1 PRPATHARCE
11 VPASRPSRPAAA
23 TGGGARHRRPSLL
36 PTAGPLPRPPLGP
49 GRGDRLIV
57 PPMVDEG
64 AKEVVMGL
72 IDFVVNA
79 GKKLCG
85 ASDAEAAKSPA
96 PAVQSKRV
104 SALENEIKSLGLNVE
119 GLKIKMAEQT
129 VYVRGKVKTQA
140 DREKVVLALGNV
152 EGVAKVDD

>member
-1 PRPATHARCE
+1 
-11 VPASRPSRPAAA
+11 
-23 TGGGARHRRPSLL
+23 
-36 PTAGPLPRPPLGP
+36 
-49 GRGDRLIV
+49 
-57 PPMVDEG
+57 
-64 AKEVVMGL
+64 MGL

-79 GKKLCG
+79 GKKLFG
-85 ASDAEAAKSPA
+85 ASDAEAAKSPD

-152 EGVAKVDD
+152 EGVAKVDDGLEVASAGDAARMYTVQKGDTLSKIAKEQYGDANKYPAIFEANKPMLTHPDKIYPGQVLRIPPQG